1 MTLSEEETVVA
12 RTKFDTKKMRGG
24 AKISKSKVFAERS
37 YKGIDLSRGRSE
49 D

>member
-1 MTLSEEETVVA
+1 MTLGKEESIVA

-24 AKISKSKVFAERS
+24 AKISKSKVLAERS
-37 YKGIDLSRGRSE
+37 YKGVDLSRGWSE